1 MYELHLQ
8 ETQCRFFI
16 TLCKKG
22 HNIAPNG
29 NTSIGGI
36 LKVSSRSLSTHRKKC
51 VQKEARPQRTHYLRQ
66 HALHYYYTK
75 LFYTSEKPSGFPFST
90 RYVPL
95 QLFHSQLKFLLD
107 LLVSRSIGARN
118 CVRLKVQHG
127 PTTKLG
133 AVGHRAQTVPADVL
147 QVGHGG
153 PFW

>member
-1 MYELHLQ
+1 MYELLQ

-22 HNIAPNG
+22 HIIAPKG
-29 NTSIGGI
+29 NTPIGEI
-36 LKVSSRSLSTHRKKC
+36 LKVSSRSLSTHRKRS
-51 VQKEARPQRTHYLRQ
+51 VQKEARPQRTHYFRQ
-66 HALHYYYTK
+66 HALYCYTE

-90 RYVPL
+90 RYIPL
-95 QLFHSQLKFLLD
+95 QLFQSQLKFLLD
-107 LLVSRSIGARN
+107 LLVSRSIGVRN

-147 QVGHGG
+147 QVGHGC